1 MTKLWEDKVMEKV
14 FEYDDKGEKI
24 RCTLK
29 DVDYT
34 PTALGVHCYGFTI
47 KSNGASFTFD
57 VVSEEDLDRICKHP
71 IPEYMKQLLQ
81 NRLCVYVEAV
91 GCREKLLHPLLCKI
105 TEDPKAV
112 MTEEYRSSLEY
123 LVELDYCE
131 EDEKLLNTKRTIYE
145 QQVLEIYWKPKIPY
159 NHRRFYSGGYSDGG
173 FMGWGEILENVIEED
188 AAILK
193 EMGYNCQQVG
203 LKLKEILDDP
213 DVYNNEYKTTIHGWM
228 GSQICPFEGKAYRHS
243 SVDFVITNRKTG
255 GKVSGPGLI
264 WHLISKHGFFEGK
277 KSPYRVDPEQLVKV
291 LFG

>member
-1 MTKLWEDKVMEKV
+1 MEKV
-14 FEYDDKGEKI
+14 FEYGKGKEKI
-24 RCTLK
+24 KCTLK

-34 PTALGVHCYGFTI
+34 PTALGVHCHNFTI
-47 KSNGASFTFD
+47 KKDVTSSTFD
-57 VVSEEDLDRICKHP
+57 VLSEEDLDRICKHP

-81 NRLCVYVEAV
+81 NRFRTYIEAV
-91 GCREKLLHPLLCKI
+91 GRREKLLHPLLCKI

-112 MTEEYRSSLEY
+112 MTEEYRSFLEY
-123 LVELDYCE
+123 LVELDYCKE
-131 EDEKLLNTKRTIYE
+131 YKKLLDTKRTMYE

-159 NHRRFYSGGYSDGG
+159 NHHRFYPGGYSDRG
-173 FMGWGEILENVIEED
+173 FLGWGETLESVIEENSI
-188 AAILK
+188 ILK

-213 DVYNNEYKTTIHGWM
+213 DVYSNEYETTIHGWM
-228 GSQICPFEGKAYRHS
+228 GGQICPFEGKTCRHS

-255 GKVSGPGLI
+255 EKVSGPGLI
-264 WHLISKHGFFEGK
+264 WHLISEHRFFEGK